1 MRLVRLQ
8 HAAGGI
14 GLHGID
20 QRWWGVVMENR
31 VLQYKVLFLGS
42 GNAARS
48 IMAEAILNREGGER
62 FRGFSAGIQPAREL
76 DPHAINLLKRLQFDL
91 AGAHPKDWSE
101 LSGEGAPAFDFIFTV
116 CDYASL
122 LPRSMWQGRP
132 IFAHWSIDDPAKAEG
147 GVPEIEVAYADAFRM
162 LSTRIGIFVNLP
174 LRALGHLATQRQIE
188 TIDGKDAKTAVV
200 AA

>member
-1 MRLVRLQ
+1 
-8 HAAGGI
+8 
-14 GLHGID
+14 
-20 QRWWGVVMENR
+20 MENR
-31 VLQYKVLFLGS
+31 VTQYKVLFLGS

-48 IMAEAILNREGGER
+48 IMAEAILNREGGEK

-76 DPHAINLLKRLQFDL
+76 DPHAVNLLRRLQFDV

-101 LSGEGAPAFDFIFTV
+101 LAGEGAPAFDFVFTV

-147 GVPEIEVAYADAFRM
+147 GVPEIELAYADAFRM
-162 LSTRIGIFVNLP
+162 LSNRIGIFINLP
-174 LRALGHLATQRQIE
+174 LRSLDCLATQRHLDLIG
-188 TIDGKDAKTAVV
+188 GKDAQPAVV